1 MAFCSS
7 SASESSRNRPSSA
20 WQARGTHPARKAGHR
35 DRARRPDLRF
45 PTRLPRV
52 AWGLGFPAGE
62 PGTPAPR
69 QDPRAG
75 TPRSL
80 GRPRSFLVA
89 LVDHLGVDDLLLAG
103 GLALGRRAVAG
114 ARRRLL
120 LGRRVDL
127 LRDFGHRRGQR
138 LGLGVDL
145 LFALGLERLADAL
158 DRALDLLPVLR
169 LELLAQLL
177 DLFLGLVGE
186 ALGQVARLRQLALLT
201 VLVGVRLGVGD
212 HALDLLLGEAGAG
225 FDLDFLLFLGPQV

>member
-80 GRPRSFLVA
+80 GRPPSFLVA
-89 LVDHLGVDDLLLAG
+89 LVDPLGVDDLLLAG
-103 GLALGRRAVAG
+103 LAALAGGPVLGG
-114 ARRRLL
+114 CLRLR
-120 LGRRVDL
+120 LGRRVD
-127 LRDFGHRRGQR
+127 
-138 LGLGVDL
+138 
-145 LFALGLERLADAL
+145 
-158 DRALDLLPVLR
+158 
-169 LELLAQLL
+169 
-177 DLFLGLVGE
+177 
-186 ALGQVARLRQLALLT
+186 
-201 VLVGVRLGVGD
+201 
-212 HALDLLLGEAGAG
+212 
-225 FDLDFLLFLGPQV
+225 